1 MAVKSKIDKKALEE
15 KAEEFRKE
23 HNLMKEHRP
32 AGTSDHFLVE
42 MLKVLA
48 EDGKLLADDKNQAFS
63 QLNMGGKL
71 KEIFATVDET
81 LTFAQAYNYAMHP
94 LDNIQND
101 LIEMGIFE
109 KEPSPIFK
117 VDILQNFID
126 EWMRKRV
133 PANRLRVKEFIDL
146 KASVR
151 EFVGNNGIQQNAT
164 PKEPGE
170 KKRIW

>member
-1 MAVKSKIDKKALEE
+1 MPSKKKLTKDELEE
-15 KAEEFRKE
+15 IAEGFRKD
-23 HNLMKEHRP
+23 HGILKEQQHH
-32 AGTSDHFLVE
+32 ASNDHFLVE

-71 KEIFATVDET
+71 KELFATVDET

-94 LDNIQND
+94 LDDIQND
-101 LIEMGIFE
+101 LIEMNIFE
-109 KEPSPIFK
+109 KEASPAFK

-133 PANRLRVKEFIDL
+133 PANRLRVNEFIRL
-146 KASVR
+146 KSHVKD
-151 EFVGNNGIQQNAT
+151 FMKDNTVQQNAS
-164 PKEPGE
+164 PKEPE
-170 KKRIW
+170 KRRIF